1 MANFI
6 MDGEKPVFYLQSGI
20 TENSV
25 KELCGNL
32 MEAKNGG
39 YSKIKIS
46 LNTTGGSVHQMA
58 SLIAVMQDLK
68 AQGIVIETVGTG
80 NVASAGTLILSS
92 GSNGYRY
99 VYPHTQLMIHNPS
112 FNGGGENILSEID
125 KKELESS
132 KELITSLYLQTTKI
146 EVLELKKMLEKTTY
160 FNAEESVSFGFA
172 DEILQPVA
180 SVNLEINQS
189 NKINKKMENDDLIK
203 MQKENADLRERANLE
218 KQETANKLAEIEAS
232 KHKEVVA
239 CAEELYHNL
248 GFTENVKKMLENLGK
263 TEGISAMLKAS
274 KEFEKPK
281 AGILTQQTSSV
292 SAEKAEPKTFEEKV
306 AAGVINMKN
315 LPKVYGS
322 LSEQGRIDLI
332 MEAKPLFK
340 EYLNNLIMKG
350 VKFKNN

>member
-1 MANFI
+1 

-20 TENSV
+20 NEYSV
-25 KELCGNL
+25 KELCDNL
-32 MEAKNGG
+32 MDAKNGG

-58 SLIAVMQDLK
+58 GLIAVMQDLK
-68 AQGIVIETVGTG
+68 AQGIIIETVGTG

-92 GSNGYRY
+92 GSSGYRY
-99 VYPHTQLMIHNPS
+99 IYPHTQLMIHNPS
-112 FNGGGENILSEID
+112 FNGGAENILSEID
-125 KKELESS
+125 KKSIESS
-132 KELITSLYLQTTKI
+132 TELITSLYLQTTKI
-146 EVLELKKMLEKTTY
+146 EVGELKKMLEKTTY

-189 NKINKKMENDDLIK
+189 NKINKKMENDDLVK

-239 CAEELYHNL
+239 CAEELYHAL

-263 TEGISAMLKAS
+263 VDGISAMLKAS

-292 SAEKAEPKTFEEKV
+292 SAAQAEPKTFEDKV
-306 AAGVINMKN
+306 KAGVINMQN
-315 LPKVYGS
+315 LHEQCENLTDKVAEEFGDATTS
-322 LSEQGRIDLI
+322 LFAEY
-332 MEAKPLFK
+332 AKELQK
-340 EYLNNLIMKG
+340 KG
-350 VKFKNN
+350 IKFQKDNTK